1 MHRAED
7 GEGKRSVKGKGKGGK
22 SATAN
27 TRKKKKKA
35 TKKKSSEE
43 FLGDNV
49 GRQVI

>member
-27 TRKKKKKA
+27 TRKKKQA

>member
-27 TRKKKKKA
+27 TRKKKKA